1 MTRQAPPHIAG
12 EEKRKDGE
20 GEDVKDRK
28 KRKEKRQKR
37 REKEKRKGGFLSKIK
52 GKRRESVLIWGN
64 FCIFFGYRWLFCWE
78 NV

>member
-28 KRKEKRQKR
+28 KRKKTEEKRE
-37 REKEKRKGGFLSKIK
+37 REKKRGLFVENEAGMKDNAAD
-52 GKRRESVLIWGN
+52 WG
-64 FCIFFGYRWLFCWE
+64 LFC
-78 NV
+78 NFF